1 MRTSFLALHPPSL
14 YPSAFKVPAPEG
26 ELPRQVEARQT
37 APVLRWQVSPGA
49 EALGSRELVWA
60 SWAWVP
66 PTAKSLAEARLKA
79 AKTQWARAEGV
90 AESLAF
96 RAAWAAG
103 QRCIVPM
110 NALEVDDWRSRRA
123 VPTRITRVDNQPLGV
138 AGLWSQWTGAE
149 GESLLGFCVI
159 TVDAQ
164 QHALMQ
170 RYGAPGADKRL
181 PVILNEGAYDAWLK
195 APLDKATQ
203 FLRAYPAQALRAN
216 PVQKGPPP
224 L

>member
-1 MRTSFLALHPPSL
+1 MRTCFLALHPTSL
-14 YPSAFKVPAPEG
+14 YPAAFKVPAPEG
-26 ELPRQVEARQT
+26 ELSRQIEARQL
-37 APVLRWQVSPGA
+37 APILRWHLPADGDGPGA
-49 EALGSRELVWA
+49 RGLTWA

-66 PTAKSLAEARLKA
+66 PTAKSLADARLKA

-110 NALEVDDWRSRRA
+110 AALEVDDWRSRRA

-149 GESLLGFCVI
+149 GESLLGFCLL

-164 QHALMQ
+164 QHGLMQ